1 MKFTLSWLKRHL
13 NTEADLEQITETLT
27 MVGLEVEKVLD
38 RASGLES
45 FVTSRVINVEK
56 HPNAE
61 RLSVCEVDTGPEK
74 FQVVCGAPNVLN
86 GLIGVFARPGSYIP
100 GTGIDLKSAKIR
112 GIESNGMLLS
122 EHEMNLSDNHEGIIE
137 LPKETKIGVAAV
149 EVMRLNDPII
159 EIGVTPNR
167 GDCLGVRGIA
177 RDLAAAG
184 LGTLYDA
191 TVEPIPGTFISPINV
206 HLDFDKNNAEACSY
220 FVGRFIKG
228 AENVQSPRWLK
239 EQLSAIGL
247 RPISALVDITNWMTF
262 DRSRPLHVFDA
273 SKING
278 DLRVRLSKKDEK
290 FLGLDGRQYT
300 LDNEMTVICD
310 DNGLEALGGIMGGE
324 RSGVTNETC
333 DLFLEA
339 AYFDPIRTAATGRKL
354 NLHSDARFR
363 FERGIDP
370 SFLVEGIETASKL
383 IEEIC
388 GGKFSELV
396 TAGAEPNWKQQVNVK
411 TSQINLLGGV
421 DIEEKTIINILR
433 NLGFST
439 EKNNENI
446 CVSVPPWR
454 PDISS
459 EACLVE
465 EVLRINGY
473 DRIPPVSIKIKKHSS
488 KPVLTPLQSR
498 RSLARRIL
506 AARGIMEAVTYSFV
520 SAKYANLFGGANKD
534 LEIENPISQELNTMR
549 PSILPTLILAAKRNT
564 DRGINNVD
572 LFEVGPQFTGNNPG
586 EQFFAGSGIRSGFSN
601 KRHWAI
607 NPRKTDVFDTKADA
621 LALLAELKVNTDR
634 LTSEAD
640 APNWYHPGRSG
651 TIRLGPKHILA
662 NFGEI
667 HPRILDEMEIDYSIA
682 AFEVFLDA
690 LPVSRKKNS
699 AYRPTLHLTP
709 FQTVERDFAFVVDA
723 DIESVKLANAVWA
736 SKNKLVSDVSI
747 FDVFEGKNLG
757 QNQKSVAM
765 SVTLQPLEKTL
776 TDEEIE
782 TVAQEII
789 ASVKGLTG
797 GQLRE

>member
-13 NTEADLEQITETLT
+13 NTEADLEQIAETLT

-45 FVTSRVINVEK
+45 FVTARVIDVKK

-61 RLSVCEVDTGPEK
+61 RLSVCKVDAGSEK
-74 FQVVCGAPNVLN
+74 FQVVCGAPNVRN
-86 GLIGVFARPGSYIP
+86 GLISIFARPGSYIP
-100 GTGIDLKSAKIR
+100 GTGINLKSAKIR
-112 GIESNGMLLS
+112 SIESNGMLLS

-137 LPKETKIGVAAV
+137 LSKETKIGVAAV

-177 RDLAAAG
+177 RDLAATG
-184 LGTLYDA
+184 LGTLYDTA
-191 TVEPIPGTFISPINV
+191 AEPIPGTFISPVNV
-206 HLDFDKNNAEACSY
+206 HLDFDRNNAEACSY

-228 AENVQSPRWLK
+228 VENVQSPRWLK

-262 DRSRPLHVFDA
+262 DLSRPLHVFDA

-278 DLRVRLSKKDEK
+278 DLRVRLSKKGEK
-290 FLGLDGRQYT
+290 FLGLDGKHYT

-324 RSGVTNETC
+324 RSGVTSETC

-363 FERGIDP
+363 FERGVDP

-388 GGKFSELV
+388 GGEFSVLV
-396 TAGAEPNWKQQVNVK
+396 TAGAEPNWKREVNFK
-411 TSQINLLGGV
+411 TNQINFLGGI
-421 DIEEKTIINILR
+421 DIEEKTIINILG

-446 CVSVPPWR
+446 RVSVPPWR

-520 SAKYANLFGGANKD
+520 SAKYANLFGGAKKD
-534 LEIENPISQELNTMR
+534 LQIENPISQELNTMR

-572 LFEVGPQFTGNNPG
+572 LFEVGPQFTGSNPG

-601 KRHWAI
+601 MRHWAVNHRRI
-607 NPRKTDVFDTKADA
+607 DLFDTKADA

-634 LTSEAD
+634 LTSVAD

-651 TIRLGPKHILA
+651 TIKLGPKHILA

-667 HPRILDEMEIDYSIA
+667 HPRILDEMGIDYPIA

-699 AYRPTLHLTP
+699 AYRPTLHLAP

-723 DIESVKLANAVWA
+723 DLETAKLANAVWA
-736 SKNKLVSDVSI
+736 SNNKLVSDVSI

-789 ASVKGLTG
+789 ASVKDLAG